1 MGQISS
7 AKCKCGYRTSISTG
21 GSMSEYMEKCYFPFY
36 CKDCGLVS
44 INFRITPIHCPDCE
58 SIDVKEYGKHPIS
71 IESTEYSFLQCF
83 NYGAP
88 KKGNLCPECKEMTL
102 EFQNPEIFFD

>member
-44 INFRITPIHCPDCE
+44 INYRITPIHCPDCE
-58 SIDVKEYGKHPIS
+58 SVDVKEYGKHPIS
-71 IESTEYSFLQCF
+71 IESTKYSFLQCF